1 MALLSLRQDVFSVV
15 PIVLSRFLA
24 SLLAACLIVEPI
36 QLVLSVAVVFGALAF
51 ALLLRVRIA
60 LAAVPAR
67 IVGRL
72 KRWVFLQPE
81 LVGLVPHGGIRA
93 TYHVGYVARGECR
106 VQSPKDRQ
114 RAVIPDRAHCLSI
127 FHWHNDTPFLCAR

>member
-1 MALLSLRQDVFSVV
+1 MALLSLRQDVVAVV

-36 QLVLSVAVVFGALAF
+36 QLVLSVTVIFGALTF
-51 ALLLRVRIA
+51 ALRLRVRIT

-81 LVGLVPHGGIRA
+81 LVRLVPDSGVRA
-93 TYHVGYVARGECR
+93 SYQVGYVARGECR
-106 VQSPKDRQ
+106 VQSPQDAKG
-114 RAVIPDRAHCLSI
+114 ALIPYFTFHCL
-127 FHWHNDTPFLCAR
+127 

>member
-1 MALLSLRQDVFSVV
+1 MALLSFGQDVVAVV

-36 QLVLSVAVVFGALAF
+36 QLVLSVAVIFGALTF
-51 ALLLRVRIA
+51 ALRLRVRIA
-60 LAAVPAR
+60 LSAVPAR

-81 LVGLVPHGGIRA
+81 LVRLVPDSGIRA
-93 TYHVGYVARGECR
+93 SYHVGYVARGECR
-106 VQSPKDRQ
+106 VQSPQDAKG
-114 RAVIPDRAHCLSI
+114 ALIPYFTFHCL
-127 FHWHNDTPFLCAR
+127 

>member
-1 MALLSLRQDVFSVV
+1 MALLSFGQDVVAVV

-36 QLVLSVAVVFGALAF
+36 QLVLSVAVIFGALTF
-51 ALLLRVRIA
+51 ALRLRVRVA

-81 LVGLVPHGGIRA
+81 LVRLVPDCRIRA
-93 TYHVGYVARGECR
+93 SYHVGYVARGECR
-106 VQSPKDRQ
+106 VQSPQDAKG
-114 RAVIPDRAHCLSI
+114 ALIPDFTFHCL
-127 FHWHNDTPFLCAR
+127 